1 LILVVLKKSDIFVE
15 LNKIKQMMKF
25 FKRLFKRLGLK
36 IYISYKRMFTRKRK
50 DYTSNE
56 VKSSA
61 IFRKLITHPNST
73 FLIAPLSHKRY
84 IKNELLGIFIVLST
98 SRLNITNHVYNYD
111 IDVNEDLALRLQTMF
126 DEKVELTR
134 IELEKE
140 MQSQIQH
147 SLLKI
152 LDKLT

>member
-1 LILVVLKKSDIFVE
+1 
-15 LNKIKQMMKF
+15 
-25 FKRLFKRLGLK
+25 
-36 IYISYKRMFTRKRK
+36 
-50 DYTSNE
+50 
-56 VKSSA
+56 
-61 IFRKLITHPNST
+61 
-73 FLIAPLSHKRY
+73 
-84 IKNELLGIFIVLST
+84 
-98 SRLNITNHVYNYD
+98 VYNYD
-111 IDVNEDLALRLQTMF
+111 IDVNEDLALRLQSMF